1 MVSASTNVV
10 SIAQFKSAKQTAVAQ
25 QEMTLSTAF
34 EPEDSEDIQFRVGS
48 DRKPAHLSHSWENR
62 TPRAPLTS
70 STPLGDAALD
80 GIYRLL
86 RGQRAA
92 PARRP
97 ALDVPTWQLQG
108 S

>member
-1 MVSASTNVV
+1 MVSASKNVV
-10 SIAQFKSAKQTAVAQ
+10 SIAQFRSAKQAAVTQ
-25 QEMTLSTAF
+25 QAMTLLPAY
-34 EPEDSEDIQFRVGS
+34 EPENSEDVQYRAGS
-48 DRKPAHLSHSWENR
+48 DREPAHLSHSWKNR
-62 TPRAPLTS
+62 PPRAPLTS

-86 RGQRAA
+86 RSRRAA